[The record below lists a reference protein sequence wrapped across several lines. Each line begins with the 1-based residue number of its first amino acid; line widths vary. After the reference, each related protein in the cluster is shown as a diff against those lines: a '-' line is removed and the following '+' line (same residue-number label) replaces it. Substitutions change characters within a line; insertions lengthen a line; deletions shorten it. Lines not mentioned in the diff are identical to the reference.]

1 MIKKEFT
8 LKGSILLLIFILS
21 IISFSKTRVNIDGNI
36 NIDFGRNETDRNQNR
51 KISDDYWDSNNY
63 DYNTIGDIVDI
74 QYNGR
79 PFILNGKGYA
89 IIRDRGNLYILQAE
103 FYNSDP
109 NRVKNEQILNT
120 YTFSSN
126 CLAISG
132 DNRYCLTIN
141 VEGSPSLWDRQKG
154 RIKYVGR
161 WLKSNSKYYNDYD
174 YYQNSNQSWFEW

>member
-21 IISFSKTRVNIDGNI
+21 IISFSKTRVNIGGNI

-89 IIRDRGNLYILQAE
+89 IIRDRGNL
-103 FYNSDP
+103 
-109 NRVKNEQILNT
+109 
-120 YTFSSN
+120 
-126 CLAISG
+126 
-132 DNRYCLTIN
+132 
-141 VEGSPSLWDRQKG
+141 
-154 RIKYVGR
+154 
-161 WLKSNSKYYNDYD
+161 
-174 YYQNSNQSWFEW
+174 